1 MALRRFDTTDRTAG
15 VGPDESQ
22 ALRGLQWLQIRYQGI
37 NNDETVQPGPRSIV
51 DAYFKPDADHDMV
64 IVTLDDPSTLRFHT
78 SGILHSGTV
87 LIGHRGY

>member
-1 MALRRFDTTDRTAG
+1 MALRRIDTTDRIMG

-22 ALRGLQWLQIRYQGI
+22 ALRGLQWLQIRYDFI
-37 NNDETVQPGPRSIV
+37 NDGQTHQPGPQSIV

-64 IVTLDDPSTLRFHT
+64 IVTLDDPATIHFHT